1 MFRRVQRRGFT
12 LIELLVVIAIIAIL
26 IGLLLPAVQ
35 KVREAAAR
43 IQCSNNLH
51 QMGVAFHDHQATY
64 GFLPTAGEF
73 NNYNRNRSLNG
84 TTPASGAGQ
93 TWGWM
98 YQMMQFIEQDN
109 LWAYYEPVTDW
120 LNGNY
125 QGDYFIQANIPKM
138 YNCPS
143 RRGRVADK
151 SPQAMWNGAPGYTIN
166 PADYAGNGGTI
177 SLGYPGDNTS
187 GTDNGT
193 GVFVGINHVRVTT
206 GPSPH
211 PMTSQVTQGRTI
223 SITAISDGTSNTL
236 CIGEKAVN
244 KATYQSANSGTWG
257 DYENYAEGLAWDNIR
272 YGSYGDNA
280 DNDSTGFIGNN
291 PSPTVKHTS
300 PNQPVQDQPPPA
312 SLCPTD
318 PTCPWWPNWRWG
330 SAHPG
335 GFNALMCDG
344 SVRQISYGINQ
355 TTLYAICNRADGLVV
370 NLDN

>member
-1 MFRRVQRRGFT
+1 
-12 LIELLVVIAIIAIL
+12 VIAIIAIL

-43 IQCSNNLH
+43 AQCANNLH
-51 QMGVAFHDHQATY
+51 QMGLAFHNHQDAY

-84 TTPASGAGQ
+84 SSPATGAGQ
-93 TWGWM
+93 TWGWP
-98 YQMMQFIEQDN
+98 YQIMQFIEQDN

-125 QGDYFIQANIPKM
+125 QGDYFIQENIPKI

-151 SPQAMWNGAPGYTIN
+151 TAAGMWNGATGYIIN
-166 PADYAGNGGTI
+166 PTDYAGNGGTL
-177 SLGYPGDNTS
+177 SLGYPGANPS

-193 GVFVGINHVRVTT
+193 GIFVGINHVRVTT
-206 GPSPH
+206 GPAPH
-211 PMTSQVTQGRTI
+211 PMTSQVSGGSPI

-236 CIGEKAVN
+236 SIGEKAVN
-244 KATYQSANSGTWG
+244 KATFQSANSGTWG
-257 DYENYAEGLAWDNIR
+257 DYENYSQGLSWDNIR
-272 YGSYGDNA
+272 YGTYGDNA
-280 DNDSTGFIGNN
+280 DNDPNN
-291 PSPTVKHTS
+291 PAANHTS
-300 PNQPVQDQPPPA
+300 LNQPVQDQAPPA
-312 SLCPTD
+312 SLCSD

-344 SVRQISYGINQ
+344 SVRRINYSISQ
-355 TTLYAICNRADGLVV
+355 QVLYAVCNRSDGQVF